1 MSDRSEMPGNSSKP
15 KKVQIEAK
23 SLEHAIVK
31 AAGALGVPQDQV
43 SFEIIKQSSGG
54 LLSFLVGSKVEI
66 VATVKPRQSKWRD
79 KRRDQNDNQN
89 RRQNRQQNYQN
100 NHNNQ
105 GGDRSFHKR
114 GNQKYAGKPSDRK
127 MRDYQQNNERHD
139 RDEEGDMPRRPQR
152 PERTGPKKE
161 FSPQEI
167 ETIQADIRRFCQD
180 ICQRMIGED
189 IEVTDTLSD
198 DRLILDLDHDYF
210 AEQTT
215 KSSKLAEALE
225 HILRK
230 KPHHLEQELPFR
242 IFVDVRGCRMKREN
256 ELIQMA
262 KDLSFKVAD
271 SQRPIVLNYKSPYD
285 RKIIHM
291 ALDKDERVYTKS
303 IGSGSNR
310 KLMILP
316 AKGNK
321 DSEDDKAPLQYQEA
335 GLPE

>member
-1 MSDRSEMPGNSSKP
+1 MSDQSEISGKP

-43 SFEIIKQSSGG
+43 SFEIIKQSSKGI
-54 LLSFLVGSKVEI
+54 LSFLVGSKVEI
-66 VATVKPRQSKWRD
+66 VATVKPKQSKWRD
-79 KRRDQNDNQN
+79 KNRDQNNNSRGSSSQRQGRYGNRGNPEN
-89 RRQNRQQNYQN
+89 RRNQEYQKFAGKGSSKKYRDRQQTA
-100 NHNNQ
+100 
-105 GGDRSFHKR
+105 D
-114 GNQKYAGKPSDRK
+114 
-127 MRDYQQNNERHD
+127 RHD
-139 RDEEGDMPRRPQR
+139 HNDDEAPQRRAR
-152 PERTGPKKE
+152 PERNNAPKKE

-167 ETIQADIRRFCQD
+167 ESIQADIRRFCQD
-180 ICQRMIGED
+180 ICQRMVGENV
-189 IEVTDTLSD
+189 EVTDTLAD
-198 DRLILDLDHDYF
+198 NRLILDLDHEYF
-210 AEQTT
+210 TGQMT
-215 KSSKLAEALE
+215 KGSKLAEALE

-242 IFVDVRGCRMKREN
+242 IFVDVRGSRMQREN

-316 AKGNK
+316 VKG
-321 DSEDDKAPLQYQEA
+321 DKNADRGDKTPLQYPEEEA